1 MPAVAEGEWKG
12 ASEWEG
18 REKSWS
24 PALLHA
30 GARRREGSVG
40 LGRGVRGAT
49 QGCRS
54 PSHPRETAGDG
65 SESAPLPGGKTDLAA
80 ALPLPGKTGPARRG
94 RRAAATSPNPRA
106 HSFNTVGIR

>member
-1 MPAVAEGEWKG
+1 MGFDLKGRRRGGKEALGMGAGGGVPAVAEGEWKG

-40 LGRGVRGAT
+40 LGERGTGSDPGL
-49 QGCRS
+49 QIPES
-54 PSHPRETAGDG
+54 PT
-65 SESAPLPGGKTDLAA
+65 
-80 ALPLPGKTGPARRG
+80 
-94 RRAAATSPNPRA
+94 
-106 HSFNTVGIR
+106 